1 MCSIVFLHTLGS
13 LGSLH
18 SQRNI
23 LGISQNLCKLSLKA
37 GPKLEVNKTEVDKKF
52 VDIESAIHQKQQ
64 NKANLISSFEVLHS
78 ALLPLEFFGRIFAWP
93 FRKDDFSLF
102 VSHPSCG

>member
-1 MCSIVFLHTLGS
+1 MGGDTFAAMTVLPENGRNVLWSAKKIIFRFALFFTEKPEMCSIVFLHTLGS

-52 VDIESAIHQKQQ
+52 VDIESAIHQ
-64 NKANLISSFEVLHS
+64 
-78 ALLPLEFFGRIFAWP
+78 
-93 FRKDDFSLF
+93 
-102 VSHPSCG
+102 